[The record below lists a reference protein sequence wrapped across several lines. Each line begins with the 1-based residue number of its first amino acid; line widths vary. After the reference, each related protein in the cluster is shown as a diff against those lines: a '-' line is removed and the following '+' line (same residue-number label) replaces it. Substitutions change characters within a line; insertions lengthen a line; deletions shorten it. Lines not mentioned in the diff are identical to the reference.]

1 MQSMNTMKS
10 TSKKDYEMKENA
22 KNIYIFHRE
31 NIDLSISSIKQ
42 KCVVL
47 NYQITK
53 SYINN

>member
-1 MQSMNTMKS
+1 MQSMNTIES
-10 TSKKDYEMKENA
+10 TSKKDYEMKENT
-22 KNIYIFHRE
+22 KNIYIFHRK
-31 NIDLSISSIKQ
+31 NIDLCISSIKQ

>member
-10 TSKKDYEMKENA
+10 TSKKHYEMKENT
-22 KNIYIFHRE
+22 KNIYIFHRK

-47 NYQITK
+47 NHQITK